1 MTNKNIK
8 VEKVK
13 YKKPKPEEMCKVY
26 DLGNGVIEIEIPKV
40 RNKPY
45 KNHCRR
51 ISKNEMVT
59 EDGEIIEISHS
70 KNRAENI
77 QLFRK
82 GIKYVYRLIMTN
94 FSGTDSEKIV
104 VLVCELKN
112 DKELKTLYKDFGNFY
127 SKLKRRIKK
136 DLAYTIITLF
146 INREKVIYELW
157 IKTLDNSPLVI
168 ENEILQ
174 NIWNYGKSYVCD
186 ITDIR
191 YQANYMEYTNGLEYY
206 PAYCKLYRKSKEG
219 ITTPKPKIVPHAEAM
234 TLVKSKNME
243 MIYGN
248 AKSVSKTSG
257 KGITYVVNHITY
269 EGFMDKKYVKK
280 KGEKTMQ
287 DYISENKKKANEI
300 LEKIETSSNYQDFAD
315 WIKLDYVAKDLN
327 WLLVKT
333 NTMTEYGSNVE
344 DVQELIN
351 ANISKTIANITTHN
365 NFNLYET
372 SSFRAIK
379 LMTDTFEYIK
389 EIFRQVSWTERDK
402 QKIENMFDL
411 AISIIKSTDIY
422 IESQTPKNIE
432 ED

>member
-1 MTNKNIK
+1 MDNKNIK
-8 VEKVK
+8 IEEVK

-26 DLGNGVIEIEIPKV
+26 DLGNGVIEIETPKV

-45 KNHCRR
+45 KNHCRK

-59 EDGEIIEISHS
+59 EDGEIIEVNHS
-70 KNRAENI
+70 NNRAENI

-82 GIKYVYRLIMTN
+82 GIKYTYRLLMTN
-94 FSGTDSEKIV
+94 FSGADSEKII
-104 VLVCELKN
+104 VLVYEISQ
-112 DKELKTLYKDFGNFY
+112 DIELKTLYKDFGNFY

-136 DLAYTIITLF
+136 NLAYIIITLF
-146 INREKVIYELW
+146 INKEKVVYELW

-168 ENEILQ
+168 ENEMLQ
-174 NIWNYGKSYVCD
+174 NIWNYGTAYTSN

-191 YQANYMEYTNGLEYY
+191 YQANYMEYTNGLEFY

-280 KGEKTMQ
+280 KGEKKMQ
-287 DYISENKKKANEI
+287 DYINKNKKKATEI
-300 LEKIETSSNYQDFAD
+300 LEKVEKSTNYQDVAN
-315 WIKLDYVAKDLN
+315 WIKLDYVAKDLT

-379 LMTDTFEYIK
+379 LLTDTFEHIK
-389 EIFRQVSWTERDK
+389 EMFRQVPWTERDK

-411 AISIIKSTDIY
+411 AISMIKSTDIY
-422 IESQTPKNIE
+422 IESQTPKDIE

>member
-1 MTNKNIK
+1 M
-8 VEKVK
+8 
-13 YKKPKPEEMCKVY
+13 
-26 DLGNGVIEIEIPKV
+26 
-40 RNKPY
+40 
-45 KNHCRR
+45 
-51 ISKNEMVT
+51 
-59 EDGEIIEISHS
+59 
-70 KNRAENI
+70 
-77 QLFRK
+77 
-82 GIKYVYRLIMTN
+82 
-94 FSGTDSEKIV
+94 
-104 VLVCELKN
+104 
-112 DKELKTLYKDFGNFY
+112 
-127 SKLKRRIKK
+127 
-136 DLAYTIITLF
+136 
-146 INREKVIYELW
+146 IYELW

-333 NTMTEYGSNVE
+333 NTR
-344 DVQELIN
+344 L
-351 ANISKTIANITTHN
+351 
-365 NFNLYET
+365 
-372 SSFRAIK
+372 
-379 LMTDTFEYIK
+379 
-389 EIFRQVSWTERDK
+389 
-402 QKIENMFDL
+402 NM
-411 AISIIKSTDIY
+411 A
-422 IESQTPKNIE
+422 QM
-432 ED
+432 

>member
-26 DLGNGVIEIEIPKV
+26 DLGNGVIEIETPKV

-411 AISIIKSTDIY
+411 AISMIKSTDIY

>member
-1 MTNKNIK
+1 MDNKNIK
-8 VEKVK
+8 IEEVK

-26 DLGNGVIEIEIPKV
+26 DLGNGVIEIETPKV

-45 KNHCRR
+45 KNHCRK

-59 EDGEIIEISHS
+59 EDGEIIEVNHS
-70 KNRAENI
+70 NNRAENI

-82 GIKYVYRLIMTN
+82 GIKYTYRLLMTN
-94 FSGTDSEKIV
+94 FSGADSEKII
-104 VLVCELKN
+104 VLVYEISQ
-112 DKELKTLYKDFGNFY
+112 DIELKTLYKDFGNFY

-136 DLAYTIITLF
+136 NLAYIIITLF
-146 INREKVIYELW
+146 INKEKVVYELW

-168 ENEILQ
+168 ENEMLQ
-174 NIWNYGKSYVCD
+174 NIWNYGTAYTSN

-280 KGEKTMQ
+280 KGEKKMQ
-287 DYISENKKKANEI
+287 DYINKNKKKATEI
-300 LEKIETSSNYQDFAD
+300 LEKVEKSTNYQDVAN
-315 WIKLDYVAKDLN
+315 WIKLDYVAKDLT

-379 LMTDTFEYIK
+379 LMTDTFEHIK
-389 EIFRQVSWTERDK
+389 EMFRQVPWTERDK

-411 AISIIKSTDIY
+411 AISMIKSTDIY
-422 IESQTPKNIE
+422 IDSQTPKDIE

>member
-13 YKKPKPEEMCKVY
+13 YKKRKPEEMCKVY
-26 DLGNGVIEIEIPKV
+26 DLGNGVIEIETPKV

-411 AISIIKSTDIY
+411 AISMIKSTDIY

>member
-1 MTNKNIK
+1 MPRKDIK
-8 VEKVK
+8 IENTK

-26 DLGNGVIEIEIPKV
+26 DLGNGVIEIETPKV

-45 KNHCRR
+45 KNHCRK

-59 EDGEIIEISHS
+59 EDGEIIEVNHS
-70 KNRAENI
+70 NNRAENI

-82 GIKYVYRLIMTN
+82 GIKYTYRLLMTN
-94 FSGTDSEKIV
+94 FSGADSEKII
-104 VLVCELKN
+104 VLVYEISQ
-112 DKELKTLYKDFGNFY
+112 DIELKTLYKDFGNFY

-136 DLAYTIITLF
+136 NLAYIIITLF
-146 INREKVIYELW
+146 INKEKVVYELW

-168 ENEILQ
+168 ENEMLQ
-174 NIWNYGKSYVCD
+174 NIWNYGTAYTSN

-191 YQANYMEYTNGLEYY
+191 YQANYMEYTNGLEFY

-280 KGEKTMQ
+280 KGEKKMQ
-287 DYISENKKKANEI
+287 DYINKNKKKATEI
-300 LEKIETSSNYQDFAD
+300 LEKVEKSTNYQDVAN
-315 WIKLDYVAKDLN
+315 WIKLDYVAKDLT

-379 LMTDTFEYIK
+379 LLTDTFEHIK
-389 EIFRQVSWTERDK
+389 EMFRQVPWTERDK

-411 AISIIKSTDIY
+411 AISMIKSTDIY
-422 IESQTPKNIE
+422 IESQTPKDIE